1 MNSVELTDFCEL
13 MLTGDMRYLRFVD
26 KNSNKLYLVEYYTNV
41 PLEVTIDNL
50 SKLNTI
56 DEIKNYFKDAY
67 IFEFI
72 ETHDLKHHLNTIKE
86 MTPDEKKML
95 TLIVKEI
102 KSLNIS
108 YINFANFFVETQD
121 RKLYY
126 AKIKK
131 NGEVILKNL
140 KIDMVIRPADIDVI
154 IRDINAYGAFK
165 YRNVTIKYEDIK
177 PYIENPLLSSSEE
190 LSWVISKVREYE
202 SSRRVQ
208 EKIKEKKTEEKA
220 IAEKKEIQKP
230 LTIEKTESIETKP
243 LDKLKD
249 LSNVSENSL
258 NTSYENK
265 EGSVKKKKKA
275 KKESKFKGSLMMYC
289 LIGFTA
295 GVLLAAITIVIGSFI

>member
-13 MLTGDMRYLRFVD
+13 MLTGDMKYLRFVD
-26 KNSNKLYLVEYYTNV
+26 KNSNKLYLVEYYTNA

-50 SKLNTI
+50 SKLNNI
-56 DEIKNYFKDAY
+56 DDIKSYFKDAY

-131 NGEVILKNL
+131 NGEVVLKNL

-177 PYIENPLLSSSEE
+177 PYIENPLLSSNEE
-190 LSWVISKVREYE
+190 LSWVIAKVREYE

-208 EKIKEKKTEEKA
+208 EKIKEKKIEEKT
-220 IAEKKEIQKP
+220 IEEKPVIN
-230 LTIEKTESIETKP
+230 EKTESMETKP

-249 LSNVSENSL
+249 LDNISKNIQETN
-258 NTSYENK
+258 YPKK
-265 EGSVKKKKKA
+265 EGNVKKKKKS

>member
-13 MLTGDMRYLRFVD
+13 MLTGDMKYLRFVD
-26 KNSNKLYLVEYYTNV
+26 KNSNKLYLVEYYTNA

-50 SKLNTI
+50 SKLNNI
-56 DEIKNYFKDAY
+56 DDIKSYFKDAY

-102 KSLNIS
+102 KNLNIS

-131 NGEVILKNL
+131 NGEVVLKNL

-177 PYIENPLLSSSEE
+177 PYIENPLLSSNEE
-190 LSWVISKVREYE
+190 LSWVIAKVREYE

-208 EKIKEKKTEEKA
+208 EKIKEKKIEEKT
-220 IAEKKEIQKP
+220 IEEKPVIN
-230 LTIEKTESIETKP
+230 EKTESMETKS

-249 LSNVSENSL
+249 LDNKSKNIQDTN
-258 NTSYENK
+258 YPNK
-265 EGSVKKKKKA
+265 EDNVKKKKKS